1 AAYCESLLKLATLRE
16 MKILPGHR
24 ESIESVDSCLCFY
37 IGKLL
42 ERAAQI
48 SQLPLTMS
56 AADTVKKL
64 FNGSTKHPFVY
75 YLKASEIV
83 FLRDFLAEPDLL
95 RKVLIEIGL
104 FSKVADK
111 FDAIKDRK

>member
-1 AAYCESLLKLATLRE
+1 
-16 MKILPGHR
+16 
-24 ESIESVDSCLCFY
+24 
-37 IGKLL
+37 LL

-48 SQLPLTMS
+48 SKLPLTMT
-56 AADTVKKL
+56 AADTVMKL

-83 FLRDFLAEPDLL
+83 FLRDFLAEPELL
-95 RKVLIEIGL
+95 RKVLVKIGL

-111 FDAIKDRK
+111 FEAINDRK